1 MRNLKYSESI
11 PQKAM
16 ARMTGAFHYV
26 YWTVALSP
34 LQCPGMLK
42 TMSRP
47 YAMML
52 TGEIHIEINLNK
64 RCSYET
70 VLSSGQELTKQR
82 VKNKS
87 MMLNNNEEKDR
98 SGDNISSS
106 THLIMY

>member
-1 MRNLKYSESI
+1 
-11 PQKAM
+11 
-16 ARMTGAFHYV
+16 
-26 YWTVALSP
+26 
-34 LQCPGMLK
+34 
-42 TMSRP
+42 
-47 YAMML
+47 ML

-106 THLIMY
+106 THLIMYWISTTLGTADKERSKKSSPGKEYGNQGAHV